1 MRARYKVLIFS
12 VALGL
17 LIWIVNAAID
27 AWIYEYGSLIEM
39 LLTKLTPLQT
49 GHRIVYIIALF
60 VFGIYIYKLL
70 EKRKQVYEALDKQ
83 KQELD
88 KKVSELDTLV
98 NISNFMVREDNIGLM
113 LLGIA
118 NLIKPAF
125 KYPEMISIRIRY
137 LGKTYES
144 SSFYESDNTVIF
156 DIYVFGK
163 ITCKLEVIYRN
174 SSPDIKISN
183 DEAEL
188 IQVVSDRIG
197 KTLERRIATGEMRE
211 SREQLRALT
220 AHLHSSLEK
229 ERISISREIHDELGQ
244 VLTALKINL
253 TLLEKHLQQKEQDE
267 ETEFLST
274 ELRDMES
281 IIDITIKK
289 VRKLITNLR
298 PEVLDNLGLIEA
310 LEWQSAEF
318 QKNTGIKCNF
328 TGNVDSIEL
337 DKDITTAIFR
347 IYQEALTNVARHSR
361 ATIVKSRFVKNPDS
375 VLLLVSDNGIGINK
389 AKLSADNSF
398 GILGMKERAI
408 ICGGTIEFESNE
420 DSGTTVMLNIPYKY

>member
-1 MRARYKVLIFS
+1 MRARYKVLISS

-17 LIWIVNAAID
+17 LIWIANAAID
-27 AWIYEYGSLIEM
+27 AWIYNYGSFAEM
-39 LLTKLTPLQT
+39 LITKLSPLET
-49 GHRIVYIIALF
+49 GHRIVYILALLA
-60 VFGIYIYKLL
+60 FGFYVYKLL
-70 EKRKQVYEALDKQ
+70 EKRKQVYEALDRQ
-83 KQELD
+83 KKELD

-98 NISNFMVREDNIGLM
+98 TISNFMVREDNIGLM
-113 LLGIA
+113 LQGIA
-118 NLIKPAF
+118 NLMLPAF
-125 KYPEMISIRIRY
+125 RYPGRICISIQYQGLSYRSSNY
-137 LGKTYES
+137 FES
-144 SSFYESDNTVIF
+144 AISDKF

-163 ITCKLEVIYRN
+163 ITCKLELFYIN
-174 SSPDIKISN
+174 LSSELKVSE
-183 DEAEL
+183 DEADL
-188 IQVVSDRIG
+188 IKVVTDRIG
-197 KTLERRIATGEMRE
+197 KTLERRIATGEMRD

-253 TLLEKHLQQKEQDE
+253 TLLEKHLQQKEQDD
-267 ETEFLST
+267 ETEFLAT
-274 ELRDMES
+274 ELKDMES

-318 QKNTGIKCNF
+318 QKNTGIKCSF
-328 TGNVDSIEL
+328 ISSTESIDP
-337 DKDITTAIFR
+337 DKDITIAIFR

-361 ATIVKSRFVKNPDS
+361 ATRVKSSFSDTNEN
-375 VLLLVSDNGIGINK
+375 LELCISDNGIGINK
-389 AKLSADNSF
+389 AKLNADNSF

-420 DSGTTVMLNIPYKY
+420 DSGTTVRLVIPNKK